1 MKTYKIVRFYKDEDK
16 ESEIIKEGLTME
28 EAKEH
33 CSSPDTEGDGWFD
46 GFEEE

>member
-1 MKTYKIVRFYKDEDK
+1 MKTYRIVRFFKDK
-16 ESEIIKEGLTME
+16 ESEIIKEGLSLE

-33 CSSPDTEGDGWFD
+33 CQDPDTKGEGWFD